1 MGSPSCSQRGRARI
15 PPILLG
21 VVGVVVLLVV
31 RPWERRG
38 PALGPAAEPAPQA
51 SSGQAGRG
59 VVSEFPIGEGEVEVS
74 GAAVHVLTA
83 GPEQGDP
90 VLLLHG
96 ARFSAQTW
104 RELGT
109 LEELASS
116 GYRAVAVDLP
126 GYGRS
131 AASELEP
138 EAFLVALLD
147 ALGLQRPVVVCPSM
161 SGAFALPLAA
171 RRPERLAGLVAVAPV
186 GIEQNLE
193 ALRGS
198 ALHTLLLW
206 GEDDQVVP
214 PAAADSLAAALTDV
228 RKVVLPGAGHP
239 CYLDAPGRFH
249 VELLDFLAATPH

>member
-1 MGSPSCSQRGRARI
+1 VVQVGIEEREIEVAGARI
-15 PPILLG
+15 QLLA
-21 VVGVVVLLVV
+21 V
-31 RPWERRG
+31 G
-38 PALGPAAEPAPQA
+38 PAQ
-51 SSGQAGRG
+51 
-59 VVSEFPIGEGEVEVS
+59 
-74 GAAVHVLTA
+74 GA
-83 GPEQGDP
+83 P

-96 ARFSAQTW
+96 ARFSSQTW

-109 LEELASS
+109 LEALASD

-131 AASELEP
+131 STSELEP
-138 EAFLVALLD
+138 EAFLAALID

-171 RRPERLAGLVAVAPV
+171 HQPERLAGLVAVAPV

-198 ALHTLLLW
+198 ALHALLVW
-206 GEDDQVVP
+206 GENDRVVP
-214 PAAADSLAAALTDV
+214 LADADRLASALTDI
-228 RKVVLPGAGHP
+228 RKVVLRGAGHP
-239 CYLDAPGRFH
+239 CYLDDPQRFH